1 MLCLLS
7 LKRSV
12 TVFVLSGMLCVMV
25 SVLQPASVSAEIVA
39 DHTRTGVIPDSA
51 VTLAKST
58 LHIAYGHTS
67 HGSQLVTGM
76 SALMAHNSLYSFSS
90 GGSDGALD
98 LRDYAMGG
106 DVGYYPQWVNNTRS
120 YLGSPV
126 AATGRGAS
134 QPLIN
139 VVIWSWCG
147 QASGLTEQQMISNY
161 LAPMSQLEAEYP
173 GIKFVYMTGHLDG
186 SGSTGNLNLRNNQIR
201 EYVRLNNKILF
212 DFADIES
219 YDPAHAEYLSKR
231 ANDNCDYDSDNNTSL
246 DKNWAVNWIAANSA
260 NELTHM
266 ATTHCGDCAHSQKLN
281 CIQKGRA
288 VWWLW
293 ARLAGWNQ
301 SYPLTVSKTGSGDGT
316 LTSDPQGITCGAD
329 CSESYASDTAVT
341 LTATPEAGSSFSGW
355 SGNCSGSGSCA
366 TLMDASKTVTAEFSI
381 NDDVRI
387 NEIPYGTLSNAYN
400 HAVEGSIIKS
410 RAMTF
415 AENLNLSRE
424 IGVTLQGGYVSG
436 FGEISDVTILDGV
449 LQIAGGGLTL
459 DRLVVK

>member
-1 MLCLLS
+1 MTYLIS
-7 LKRSV
+7 LRKVV
-12 TVFVLSGMLCVMV
+12 TFFVLTVVLCVIGT
-25 SVLQPASVSAEIVA
+25 ASVSAEIVA
-39 DHTRTGVIPDSA
+39 DHTRTAAIPDSA
-51 VTLAKST
+51 VNLAKST

-90 GGSDGALD
+90 GGSGGALD

-106 DVGYYPQWVNNTRS
+106 DVGYYPDWVNNTRA
-120 YLGSPV
+120 YLGSPLP
-126 AATGRGAS
+126 ATGRGAA

-147 QASGLTEQQMISNY
+147 QASGLTSQQMISNY
-161 LAPMSQLEAEYP
+161 LAPMTQLEAEYP

-212 DFADIES
+212 DFNDIES
-219 YDPAHAEYLSKR
+219 YDPGNVEYLSKM
-231 ANDNCDYDSDNNTSL
+231 ANDNCDYDSDNNGSL
-246 DKNWAVNWIAANSA
+246 DKNWAVNWIAANPSSD
-260 NELTHM
+260 LTHL

-293 ARLAGWNQ
+293 ARLAGWNET
-301 SYPLTVSKTGSGDGT
+301 YPLTVSKVGSGVGT
-316 LTSDPQGITCGAD
+316 LSSDPEGIDCGTD
-329 CSESYASDTAVT
+329 CSESYSSDTTVT
-341 LTATPEAGSSFSGW
+341 LTATPEAGSHFSGW
-355 SGNCSGSGSCA
+355 GGSCTGSGSCA
-366 TLMDASKTVTAEFSI
+366 PVMSSTRTVTAEFSI

-387 NEIPYGTLSNAYN
+387 IDTPYGTLANAYS
-400 HAVEGSIIKS
+400 HAQEGSIIKS

-415 AENLNLSRE
+415 VENLDLSRE
-424 IGVTLQGGYVSG
+424 IGVTLQGGYLSG
-436 FGEISDVTILDGV
+436 FGSISDFTILDGV
-449 LQIAGGGLTL
+449 LNIAGGGVTL